1 MTRAQRSYYVW
12 VQVFPHVT
20 LSIVENAFSFLST
33 VGCYV
38 TCNICYILLLDN
50 SRCWVTF
57 PGRVILF
64 TGVELCWNVYPSNL
78 YSSALLLGLH
88 LVILFGLWSAPSEY
102 PYVDKK
108 VSTQDKHKWSFEF
121 IAEGT
126 AGLSSDLLKTVDW
139 FSQQKLLVLIHLLF
153 LYGFTSVIVF
163 CRVQITHWAQ
173 FDSNYREKKYLP
185 LFVIPWLV

>member
-57 PGRVILF
+57 SGRVILF
-64 TGVELCWNVYPSNL
+64 AGVELCWNVYPSNL
-78 YSSALLLGLH
+78 HSSALLLGLH
-88 LVILFGLWSAPSEY
+88 LIILFGLWSAPSEY

-108 VSTQDKHKWSFEF
+108 VSTQDKHKWSYICWDSWVYSRRNCRPFF
-121 IAEGT
+121 WSFKNCG
-126 AGLSSDLLKTVDW
+126 
-139 FSQQKLLVLIHLLF
+139 LVLSTKAVGFNPLVVFVWIYISYRLL
-153 LYGFTSVIVF
+153 
-163 CRVQITHWAQ
+163 
-173 FDSNYREKKYLP
+173 
-185 LFVIPWLV
+185 